1 MLWISTIEPSP
12 YLIEGFDLEPL
23 RFGHCLLMERFDEGK
38 PEGQMPTPLELWRWL
53 NICSRSHK
61 NARRWLTKDLSK
73 SFSLSRWAFVRTM
86 RDHERFLAALS
97 NWSDYMHE
105 NTATPP
111 TLNPVASGGS
121 ESGVPR
127 LQWLWNTAIT
137 QLNYNPLELCE
148 AQFGQLVWSVLA
160 MSDQNGGVRIIDD
173 KLQKVFEDLKCQ
185 SLA

>member
-127 LQWLWNTAIT
+127 LQW
-137 QLNYNPLELCE
+137 
-148 AQFGQLVWSVLA
+148 
-160 MSDQNGGVRIIDD
+160 
-173 KLQKVFEDLKCQ
+173 
-185 SLA
+185 